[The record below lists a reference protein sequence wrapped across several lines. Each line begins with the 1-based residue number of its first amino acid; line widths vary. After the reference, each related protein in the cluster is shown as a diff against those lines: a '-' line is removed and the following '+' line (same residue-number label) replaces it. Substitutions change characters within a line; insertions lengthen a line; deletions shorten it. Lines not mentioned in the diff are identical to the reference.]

1 MAIVELI
8 DFFRAK
14 KYNYDSDEIL
24 DDDDDEEDYMPA
36 KRSKKKNPAKR
47 SIDFDQYSNTP
58 KGAKGR
64 KRKSAPATA
73 SRSSGRA
80 PAKKPVKYNEDSD
93 DEEEDEEEEQ
103 QYYQPPIK
111 KGRKSAPASKKS
123 SSKKGGRQKNKSSK
137 YYDPSE
143 VNGLVHPNNT

>member
-1 MAIVELI
+1 
-8 DFFRAK
+8 
-14 KYNYDSDEIL
+14 
-24 DDDDDEEDYMPA
+24 MPT

-80 PAKKPVKYNEDSD
+80 PTKKPVKYNEDSD
-93 DEEEDEEEEQ
+93 DEEEDEEEEQQ

-123 SSKKGGRQKNKSSK
+123 SSKRRGGQKNKSSK

-143 VNGLVHPNNT
+143 VNT